1 MKFSKERLGKDKF
14 YKLNSKKIRKSLS
27 WKDEISLEMGILDTI
42 NWIKKNKDTI
52 KKLNLNYIHKK

>member
-14 YKLNSKKIRKSLS
+14 YKLNSKKIRNLS

-42 NWIKKNKDTI
+42 NWIKKTRI
-52 KKLNLNYIHKK
+52 L